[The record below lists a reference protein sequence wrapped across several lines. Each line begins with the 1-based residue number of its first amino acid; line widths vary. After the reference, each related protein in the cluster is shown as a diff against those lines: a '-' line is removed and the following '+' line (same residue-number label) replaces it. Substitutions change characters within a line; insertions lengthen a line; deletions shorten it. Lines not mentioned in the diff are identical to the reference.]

1 MASNRQ
7 WPKLAAALGSGSSDF
22 RWTPVTNRQTDI
34 RNDNDYNDNTATE
47 LYYYYKTTREE
58 SVPVRCRSSKMG
70 LFEGCQITL
79 ELDSVPF
86 KKKLEL
92 KNKVI
97 ENGGVISFIVTQKV
111 AITQFAM

>member
-1 MASNRQ
+1 
-7 WPKLAAALGSGSSDF
+7 
-22 RWTPVTNRQTDI
+22 
-34 RNDNDYNDNTATE
+34 
-47 LYYYYKTTREE
+47 
-58 SVPVRCRSSKMG
+58 MG